1 MTLHD
6 EIAAGLVD
14 SQLESIERTADSI
27 EFLVRPPT
35 VRGYWHAMLVAG
47 IAADVEVDGPEL
59 YDVTLVLPDGTN
71 QWFSRGRIHLHI
83 RGVIET
89 ATEDEIASTLIGA
102 LTFHRPYGRLA
113 IERHVTLDDPTE
125 ATKGAPYE
133 PRLQGEGS
141 FTDWRDHEGRMIR
154 QSGYSARMMAGTG
167 TWGAD
172 YAHLA
177 PQRSLDG

>member
-1 MTLHD
+1 MTLYD

-14 SQLESIERTADSI
+14 SQLESIERAADSI

-47 IAADVEVDGPEL
+47 IAADVDPDGPDI
-59 YDVTLVLPDGTN
+59 YGVTLVLADGST
-71 QWFSRGRIHLHI
+71 QWDSRARIQLHV
-83 RGVIET
+83 RGAIDT
-89 ATEDEIASTLIGA
+89 APEAEIASTLVGE

-113 IERHVTLDDPTE
+113 IERHVRLDDPTE
-125 ATKGAPYE
+125 ATRGAPLE

-141 FTDWRDHEGRMIR
+141 YTEWRDREGRLIR
-154 QSGYSARMMAGTG
+154 ESGYSARMMGGTG
-167 TWGAD
+167 TWGKD

-177 PQRSLDG
+177 PRRSIDG